1 MYVII
6 AGGGNVGS
14 VLIEHLIERKKE
26 VVVIDEDREN
36 CDDLHARYGV
46 EPICGNAT
54 KISVLKEANIERAD
68 VTVATMRN
76 DAVNLAFS
84 VLAKSF
90 AVPEI
95 IARMS
100 QKSYY
105 EAYKT
110 AGVTKIVN
118 VVENMILDILHQIDR
133 KEIQSIAR
141 LGNGAVEIFLIHVP
155 EKSKIV
161 GKTISTIAANRKMS
175 DETIIAGIYTEDDNE
190 FIVPRGNTKIPPDSD
205 LFVISSPDLVKQTA
219 QFLTS

>member
-14 VLIEHLIERKKE
+14 ELIEHLIERKKE

-68 VTVATMRN
+68 VVIATMRN
-76 DAVNLAFS
+76 DAANLAFS

-118 VVENMILDILHQIDR
+118 VVENMILDILHQIDK

-141 LGNGAVEIFLIHVP
+141 LGNGAVEIFLIHIP
-155 EKSKIV
+155 EKAKIV

-175 DETIIAGIYTEDDNE
+175 EETIIAGIYTEEDNE
-190 FIVPRGNTKIPPDSD
+190 FRVPRGNTKIPPDSD

-219 QFLTS
+219 QYLTS

>member
-1 MYVII
+1 MYIII

-26 VVVIDEDREN
+26 VVVIDKDRDN
-36 CDDLHARYGV
+36 CDDLHARFGV

-68 VTVATMRN
+68 VAIATMRN
-76 DAVNLAFS
+76 DAANLAFS
-84 VLAKSF
+84 VLATSF
-90 AVPEI
+90 AVPEV

-141 LGNGAVEIFLIHVP
+141 LGNGAVEIFLVHIP
-155 EKSKIV
+155 KEAKIV
-161 GKTISTIAANRKMS
+161 GKKISTVASNRNMS
-175 DETIIAGIYTEDDNE
+175 EETIIAGIYTEDDNE
-190 FIVPRGNTKIPPDSD
+190 FKVPRGNTKIPPDSD
-205 LFVISSPDLVKQTA
+205 LFVISSPDLVKKTA
-219 QFLTS
+219 QYLTG